1 MRKDPKPG
9 ERTKITLTKREQA
22 SLSLAEWVCSELARE
37 QHEAAPEAKLAAE
50 HLEVMNMILL
60 PPPPETK

>member
-22 SLSLAEWVCSELARE
+22 SLSLAEWVCGELARE
-37 QHEAAPEAKLAAE
+37 QHEAATEAKLAHE
-50 HLEVMNMILL
+50 HLAEVNSLLLL
-60 PPPPETK
+60 PLEKK